1 MDWLR
6 SEDLKEQKNVNRPA
20 GYYRSPMHSV
30 SAKSGEAYHLG
41 VHRMN
46 SQYFDPDDPHLS
58 IATDIRPRA
67 EPDEDEEE
75 EEDEE
80 EHDDEDD
87 DDGDQGYS
95 E

>member
-1 MDWLR
+1 
-6 SEDLKEQKNVNRPA
+6 
-20 GYYRSPMHSV
+20 
-30 SAKSGEAYHLG
+30 
-41 VHRMN
+41 MN
-46 SQYFDPDDPHLS
+46 SQYFDPDDPHRS
-58 IATDIRPRA
+58 IAADVRPRA
-67 EPDEDEEE
+67 EPDEEEEEEEE